1 MQEVNLNSKQYVSTT
16 YHLKALRGAYRG
28 SEHDKQDK
36 ETTMPV
42 QRLTINGETF
52 YRWGTKGKVYKTKA
66 EAERQGQAAYA
77 AGYGKKKKGYG
88 K

>member
-1 MQEVNLNSKQYVSTT
+1 MQETNLNSKQYVSTT
-16 YHLKALRGAYRG
+16 YHFKALRGAYRRR
-28 SEHDKQDK
+28 E
-36 ETTMPV
+36 EYIMPV

>member
-1 MQEVNLNSKQYVSTT
+1 
-16 YHLKALRGAYRG
+16 
-28 SEHDKQDK
+28 
-36 ETTMPV
+36 MPV